1 MTDKTT
7 KEKLDDIARRMK
19 LAKTEK
25 QREALQKELD
35 TAIGYDSGDDRY
47 DSERDAQW
55 VLKTRGY

>member
-25 QREALQKELD
+25 QKEALQKELD
-35 TAIGYDSGDDRY
+35 AAIGYDDGDARY
-47 DSERDAQW
+47 DPERDAQW
-55 VLKTRGY
+55 VIKNRGY